1 MYSVWWWI
9 RHSGEQDFLLDIDVD
24 GPKLF
29 IFLNTILMNNFSI
42 SKKLSHNDAYI
53 SQKNPEQFKFH
64 FSQIFAR
71 KPLKKI
77 KRNVISKFTRLAVA
91 KLIMKYQLPN
101 RDDVVF
107 VLILGFHQLSFLY
120 YAQMNCSNNY
130 LRYFSSNLYLSY
142 FQQFVKKY
150 QKGISML
157 VKINKK
163 MIKQGARNFSV
174 KIVEFLFRM
183 QLT

>member
-1 MYSVWWWI
+1 M
-9 RHSGEQDFLLDIDVD
+9 
-24 GPKLF
+24 
-29 IFLNTILMNNFSI
+29 
-42 SKKLSHNDAYI
+42 
-53 SQKNPEQFKFH
+53 
-64 FSQIFAR
+64 
-71 KPLKKI
+71 
-77 KRNVISKFTRLAVA
+77 ISKFTRLAVA